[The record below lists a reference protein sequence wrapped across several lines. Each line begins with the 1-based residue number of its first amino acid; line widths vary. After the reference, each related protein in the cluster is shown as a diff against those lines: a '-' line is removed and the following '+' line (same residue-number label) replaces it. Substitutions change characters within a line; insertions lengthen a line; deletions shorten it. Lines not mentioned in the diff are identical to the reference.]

1 MTGKQTGAP
10 RAEHGLGYAVV
21 SELSSNHPNKHHH
34 IVLDN
39 AFTSPVLCHDLYRH
53 DIYVTGTARVHR
65 KGMPIS
71 FRTTRVAKGDRIA
84 RQQGPLITVVYP
96 IRNGHFKMADCT
108 SSKR

>member
-21 SELSSNHPNKHHH
+21 SELSSNHRNKHHH

-71 FRTTRVAKGDRIA
+71 FRKTRVAKGDRIA
-84 RQQGPLITVVYP
+84 RQQGPLMAMKYGDRKVVTFLSTFEGP
-96 IRNGHFKMADCT
+96 R
-108 SSKR
+108 

>member
-10 RAEHGLGYAVV
+10 RAEHGLGYSVV
-21 SELSSNHPNKHHH
+21 SELSPNHRSKHHH

-39 AFTSPVLCHDLYRH
+39 AFSSPVLCHDLYRY

-71 FRTTRVAKGDRIA
+71 FRTTRVAKGNRIA
-84 RQQGPLITVVYP
+84 RQQGSLMALKYGDRKVVTFLSTFEGP
-96 IRNGHFKMADCT
+96 R
-108 SSKR
+108 